1 MIFQYAIDT
10 HLDETWHNFLTT
22 LLNKGHLP
30 PNPYPSLISLLRQ
43 QAMRWAAEHYVFLIP
58 LNRFSTL
65 YLNMFIITKFEH
77 MR

>member
-58 LNRFSTL
+58 LYQVL
-65 YLNMFIITKFEH
+65 
-77 MR
+77 